1 VGYYLMGTLGLAA
14 LLWVICLGCG
24 LALERLLRLR
34 LHNALLLPLGLCVA
48 IVLGYPGYAAGIGDW
63 LAITLLAIVVLS
75 GFALAQGGIRARLNP
90 GWAGAAG
97 VAAYVLYL
105 LPVILHGE
113 WTWSGYDFVGDSAFE
128 MLLANHVKGY
138 GALLG
143 NIPQSSEHEFLKAY
157 IENGYPLGT
166 QTLLGTLS
174 GISRTSVAVL
184 YQGYISALAALGAVA
199 LATLLQGLLSARRAA
214 VVAFIAIAASLTYQY
229 ALQGGIKEIGLLA
242 TLCATAALAHAATQI
257 ARPYAGA
264 ALIAF
269 GSAASL
275 AVYNA
280 VALPFLGALLL
291 LTCVGVFIV
300 HRRLPPPRAWLRW
313 LGPLAFCALLIGL
326 LSIPSL
332 LTLRTF
338 FHTATAGQGATAE
351 GSIPVQFGQLLR
363 KLPLSQVSGVWLAGE
378 YRLPIASHHAALL
391 TAFATAAI
399 VVLLL
404 PSVLWALWR
413 RETGPLLILGT
424 MGLVL
429 LIVLPRVSPYAQ
441 GKLLA
446 IASPAV
452 VLAGLVMLAGL
463 AGIPG
468 RDGGSGGCSGGRGA
482 GGRDGGSGAG
492 RGARGG
498 GRGGGRAA
506 HAWLGPLAL
515 LLGAG
520 LSACVLASDVLAYSY
535 DRIAPTTR
543 MEAIRQVGHHFAGHG
558 LILWNEFDEYA
569 KLLANEALISAP
581 FEALTPGQVQLRNPT
596 YFYGSYFDLDLETL
610 EFVERWPIVV
620 TRRSPAASRP
630 PANYRLVY
638 ENEYYLGWRRESGP
652 RVLTHM
658 PLQQPYSPSE
668 VISCPL
674 LAATVKSAP
683 SGSRLVVARAPEV
696 RWFNPIGDPTL
707 SAGWVPVP
715 GQVGLVRTNTPGHA
729 EGTVDIRGRAIDGGG
744 GGGGGGG
751 AGGGGGGEGG
761 GGGVTVNGRG
771 RYEVWVQGDFPRRMR
786 VFVDGRPVGWVSGS
800 DGPGQWL
807 QAGSVWLAP
816 GTHTLRVVK
825 SAGHRH
831 FGPGEF
837 GIGTFGAVELRR
849 AEPEQVSTLP
859 LARWHTLCGQ
869 EADWVE
875 VVQGGAAQGGA
886 GGTA

>member
-14 LLWVICLGCG
+14 LLWAICLGCG

-63 LAITLLAIVVLS
+63 LAIVLLVLVVVS
-75 GFALAQGGIRARLNP
+75 GFAFAQGGIRARLNP

-143 NIPQSSEHEFLKAY
+143 NIPQSSEQEFLRLY
-157 IENGYPLGT
+157 IGTGYPLGT

-174 GISRTSVAVL
+174 GISQTSVAVL

-199 LATLLQGLLSARRAA
+199 LATLLHGLLSARRAA
-214 VVAFIAIAASLTYQY
+214 AVAFVAIAASLTYQY

-242 TLCATAALAHAATQI
+242 TLCTTAALARAAI
-257 ARPYAGA
+257 RSARPYAGA
-264 ALIAF
+264 ALVAF
-269 GSAASL
+269 GGAASL

-280 VALPFLGALLL
+280 VALPFLGALLAL
-291 LTCVGVFIV
+291 ACAGVFIV
-300 HRRLPPPRAWLRW
+300 HHRRLPSLRPFSLRACLRW
-313 LGPLAFCALLIGL
+313 LGPLAFCAVLIAL

-351 GSIPVQFGQLLR
+351 GGIPVQYGQLLR
-363 KLPLSQVSGVWLAGE
+363 ALPLSQVSGVWLAGE
-378 YRLPIASHHAALL
+378 YRLPIAPHHAALL
-391 TAFATAAI
+391 TAFATGAI

-413 RETGPLLILGT
+413 REVGPLLMLGT
-424 MGLVL
+424 IGLVL

-446 IASPAV
+446 ISSPAV

-463 AGIPG
+463 ASRP
-468 RDGGSGGCSGGRGA
+468 
-482 GGRDGGSGAG
+482 G
-492 RGARGG
+492 RGAR
-498 GRGGGRAA
+498 
-506 HAWLGPLAL
+506 AWLGSAAL
-515 LLGAG
+515 LLGVG
-520 LSACVLASDVLAYSY
+520 LSGCVLASDVLAYSY
-535 DRIAPTTR
+535 DRVAPTPR
-543 MEAIRQVGHHFAGHG
+543 MEAIRAVGHHFAGRG

-569 KLLANEALISAP
+569 KLLADEALISAP
-581 FEALTPGQVQLRNPT
+581 FEAITPAQVQLRNPT
-596 YFYGSYFDLDLETL
+596 FFYGHYFDLDQETL
-610 EFVERWPIVV
+610 PFVERWPIIV

-638 ENEYYLGWRRESGP
+638 TNAYYLGWQRENSP
-652 RVLTHM
+652 RVLAHL
-658 PLQQPYSPSE
+658 PLQQIYSPSE
-668 VISCPL
+668 KIACPTL
-674 LAATVKSAP
+674 QPLVQSAP
-683 SGSRLVVARAPEV
+683 RGSRLVVAHAPEV
-696 RWFNPIGDPTL
+696 AWFNPTPGSTL
-707 SAGWVPVP
+707 SPSWGVDPV
-715 GQVGLVRTNTPGHA
+715 QAGLVTTSTPGHA
-729 EGTVDIRGRAIDGGG
+729 EGTVQLRR
-744 GGGGGGG
+744 
-751 AGGGGGGEGG
+751 GGGEA
-761 GGGVTVNGRG
+761 
-771 RYEVWVQGDFPRRMR
+771 RYEVWAQGDFPSPLH
-786 VFVDGRPVGWVSGS
+786 VFIDGHSLGSVSGS
-800 DGPGQWL
+800 NPIGQWL
-807 QAGSVWLAP
+807 SVGSVTLTP
-816 GTHTLRVVK
+816 GRHLLRVVRT
-825 SAGHRH
+825 AGHRH

-837 GIGTFGAVELRR
+837 GIGTFGAVELQREENER
-849 AEPEQVSTLP
+849 LSTLP
-859 LARWHTLCGQ
+859 LARWRTLCGQ

-875 VVQGGAAQGGA
+875 VVQM
-886 GGTA
+886 